1 MIEPIYKII
10 ESMKAQRLLSTDLAG
25 IQYIGLDGITSS
37 CLKAMACLISS
48 GEQIKKAFLLTHD
61 SSHGFLLTTE
71 MGEVIAVKSG
81 FSSGYAGE
89 GPRGLATALKLL
101 DRHKVEIEE
110 YEVDLLLMDRLGCSS
125 LLQRDINQLEQ
136 QRPVRPLRWHDY
148 MYEQGE
154 KRATKEISRQY
165 PLSIP
170 FALIEERI
178 IDLAVNFYEN
188 EDASIIS
195 AYRRLE
201 DILRKRTGFPGEGTK
216 LFSKAFLADDC
227 PLRWD
232 VPDDGEQKG
241 RGNLFN
247 AIYMAFR
254 NARVHRES
262 ERDLGSELREFLLIN
277 ELYRLESEAFTE
289 SELIAKRKEEAIF
302 QETLRSLKSENDSE
316 EV

>member
-10 ESMKAQRLLSTDLAG
+10 KSMKAQRLLSTDLAG
-25 IQYIGLDGITSS
+25 IQYIGLDGVTSS
-37 CLKAMACLISS
+37 CLKAMACLIGSD
-48 GEQIKKAFLLTHD
+48 EQIKKAFLLTHD

-71 MGEVIAVKSG
+71 LGEVIAVKAG

-89 GPRGLATALKLL
+89 GPRGLATALSLL

-110 YEVDLLLMDRLGCSS
+110 YKVDLLLMNRLRYSS

-148 MYEQGE
+148 MYEQGK
-154 KRATKEISRQY
+154 KRVTQEISKQY

-170 FALIEERI
+170 FALIDERL
-178 IDLAVNFYEN
+178 IDLAVNFSEN
-188 EDASIIS
+188 EDSSIVS

-201 DILRKRTGFPGEGTK
+201 DILRKRTGFHGEGAK
-216 LFSKAFLADDC
+216 LFSKAFLADDH

-241 RGNLFN
+241 RGNLFI

-262 ERDLGSELREFLLIN
+262 DRNLGSELREFLLIN
-277 ELYRLESEAFTE
+277 ELYRLESEALTE
-289 SELIAKRKEEAIF
+289 SELISKRKEEATF
-302 QETLRSLKSENDSE
+302 RENLQSLKLKNDSE
-316 EV
+316 EI